1 MTVDEAELVPAA
13 TVDGSAPASASTP
26 HMQDASVELEDIRNS
41 AVASPMF
48 TTPASQTVEDAPP
61 VLMSA
66 IDGIPSVPEIGV
78 LVGEPMEDIVDEL
91 LDMSTTPAPPIV
103 TDEPP
108 LLLSTTDAAAVHTTA
123 SMGATDAPPYKLTAS
138 PLPEVAVTPAVA
150 VIDTSAN
157 C

>member
-1 MTVDEAELVPAA
+1 
-13 TVDGSAPASASTP
+13 
-26 HMQDASVELEDIRNS
+26 
-41 AVASPMF
+41 
-48 TTPASQTVEDAPP
+48 
-61 VLMSA
+61 MSA

-78 LVGEPMEDIVDEL
+78 LVGEPMADIVDEL

-157 C
+157 CSVLDNMPPVVLSTVDGVPPSLAIDG